1 MQKKRHPKDVTFSAS
16 PVLQTRM
23 PMWRSKLVVIMIT
36 GAFLGLTARAFWIA
50 GPGNSFYLA
59 QGEKRYEHTIAM
71 PAVRGKIED
80 RDGRVL
86 ATSLPMRTIWAVPAE
101 VPDDLPASD
110 IAQAGKLLDM
120 PAKELQSKLAGER
133 KFVYIK
139 RQVSPEVGKQIE
151 ALGIPGVYESNE
163 FKRFYPEG
171 EVAAH
176 VVGFTNVEDR
186 GQEGMELGE
195 EPALEGTSGVHR
207 VIKDRIG
214 HTIQDL
220 DDSMPPRDGKNI
232 RLTLDTRVQYIA
244 YEALKNAVERTGAHA
259 ATAVVLDARSGQV
272 LALANLPTYNP
283 NDRAHLTGE
292 QLRNRAL
299 TDVFEPGSI
308 LKPFTMA
315 LALDLHRVTPTTLI
329 DTGPGRFSFEGSTIT
344 DDSANG
350 VLTAAG
356 VIQKSSN
363 IGMTKISTMLRAEE
377 MWDMFTEIGLGQP
390 PKLGFPGA
398 VSGRLRPF
406 KSWRR
411 IEQATMAYGYGV
423 SASLF
428 QLARAYTIFAND
440 GVLVPVSIIKND
452 GPPAQGV
459 RVIDARTAQEV
470 RQMLAA
476 VVDAGGTAQTAQVA
490 GYSIGGKTG
499 TAYKAGPHGY
509 ERGKYRASFVGIA
522 PLSAPRLVIAV
533 SIDEPKASQHF
544 GGQAA
549 GPAFAEIASQAL
561 PLLGIR
567 PDLPVRPGVVIAA
580 PTEAPPIDSSHG

>member
-1 MQKKRHPKDVTFSAS
+1 MSLA
-16 PVLQTRM
+16 
-23 PMWRSKLVVIMIT
+23 RSKLVVGFMT
-36 GAFLGLTARAFWIA
+36 LAFGGLLVRAFWIA
-50 GPGNSFYLA
+50 GPSNNFYLA
-59 QGEKRYEHTIAM
+59 QGEKRYEHTIGM

-101 VPDDLPASD
+101 VPADLPDDELQQASR
-110 IAQAGKLLDM
+110 LLEM
-120 PAKELQSKLAGER
+120 PAKELRGKLAGDR
-133 KFVYIK
+133 RFAYIK
-139 RQVSPEVGKQIE
+139 RQVSPEIGKQIE
-151 ALGIPGVYESNE
+151 ALAIPGVYESNE
-163 FKRFYPEG
+163 YKRFYPEG

-176 VVGFTNVEDR
+176 VVGFTNVEDK
-186 GQEGMELGE
+186 GQEGMELGVE
-195 EPALEGTSGVHR
+195 SALEGSAGTRHV
-207 VIKDRIG
+207 VKDRIG
-214 HTIQDL
+214 RTIEEL
-220 DDSMPPRDGKNI
+220 DDSTPARNGEDI

-244 YEALKNAVERTGAHA
+244 YEALTHALDRTGAMA
-259 ATAVVLDARSGQV
+259 GMAVVLDVKSGQV
-272 LALANLPTYNP
+272 LALANMPTYNP
-283 NDRAHLTGE
+283 NDREHLTGE
-292 QLRNRAL
+292 QLRNRVF

-315 LALDLHRVTPTTLI
+315 LALDLHRLTPNTLI
-329 DTGPGRFSFEGSTIT
+329 DTGPGRYVFEGATIT

-363 IGMTKISTMLRAEE
+363 IGMTKVSTMLRAEE
-377 MWDMFTEIGLGQP
+377 MWNLFTEVGLGQP
-390 PKLGFPGA
+390 PKVGFPGA
-398 VSGRLRPF
+398 VSGRLRPY
-406 KSWRR
+406 KSWRP

-440 GVLVPVSIIKND
+440 GMLMPISIIGSD
-452 GPPAQGV
+452 SVGPPQGI
-459 RVIDARTAQEV
+459 RVIDSKTAAEM
-470 RQMLAA
+470 RQMFAG
-476 VVDAGGTAQTAQVA
+476 VVDAGGTATTAQVD
-490 GYSIGGKTG
+490 GYSTGGKTG

-509 ERGKYRASFVGIA
+509 NHSKYRASFVGIA

-567 PDLPVRPGVVIAA
+567 PDLPLKATNNTMA
-580 PTEAPPIDSSHG
+580 PIHNG